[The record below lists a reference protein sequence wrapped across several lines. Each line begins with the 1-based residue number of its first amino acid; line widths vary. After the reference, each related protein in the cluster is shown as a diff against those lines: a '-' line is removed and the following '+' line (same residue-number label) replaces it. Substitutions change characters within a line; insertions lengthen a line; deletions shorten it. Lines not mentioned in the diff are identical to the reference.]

1 MKIKKLIDCS
11 QTFFHNN
18 PGYLPYELCEINYET
33 LIAKDGYQSERM
45 YMNTHTST
53 HFDAPRHHFIDGMD
67 AAEYPIENLVGEAV
81 PMDFFDLPVHTG
93 IGPELLDKYADKVKP
108 GDIVLLCTGLGLK
121 RDWGVDYVDNWTFLT
136 PEGAQWMVD
145 HGVKGVCIDGLSVGG
160 PRPEDGG
167 GPTHKIALRNNIWYG
182 EEVYLPKELLTEKR
196 WNFAFLP
203 LKIEGASGAPGR
215 AIAWIEE

>member
-33 LIAKDGYQSERM
+33 KIASDGYQSERL

-53 HFDAPRHHFIDGMD
+53 HFDAPRHHFIDGLD
-67 AAEYPIENLVGEAV
+67 AAAYPIEN
-81 PMDFFDLPVHTG
+81 LPVHTG
-93 IGPELLDKYADKVKP
+93 IGPELLDRYADVVRP

-167 GPTHKIALRNNIWYG
+167 GPTHKIALKNNIWYG
-182 EEVYLPKELLTEKR
+182 EEVYLPRELLSEKR

>member
-81 PMDFFDLPVHTG
+81 PMDFLISSPVRSPMYSLWTFRMYLTMASSNLS
-93 IGPELLDKYADKVKP
+93 PATLMELLVIRPPSAMTA
-108 GDIVLLCTGLGLK
+108 I
-121 RDWGVDYVDNWTFLT
+121 
-136 PEGAQWMVD
+136 
-145 HGVKGVCIDGLSVGG
+145 SVVPPPISMTIFPSGSVTS
-160 PRPEDGG
+160 RP
-167 GPTHKIALRNNIWYG
+167 
-182 EEVYLPKELLTEKR
+182 
-196 WNFAFLP
+196 
-203 LKIEGASGAPGR
+203 APMAAARGSSIR
-215 AIAWIEE
+215 YTSCV